1 MSTMQNSDKKLKSE
15 IAKLKAENKQLN
27 KRLKTND
34 SSWKKKLAEAIT
46 AAESAIQA
54 AYNQGHEDSAAMHE
68 QKAKEKAK
76 VLAEAEA
83 IFNRKYKKLSA
94 GSKQVS
100 AKPQAVSAKK
110 KTKGRRKLKMDGAAK
125 VAKSAK
131 MTPKKKKS
139 RKARKSLVPMAV
151 MERQPASPASPMQQ
165 PSISEA
171 PAQPYKSEFDF

>member
-34 SSWKKKLAEAIT
+34 SSWKKKLAEAIS

-94 GSKQVS
+94 GSKQVA
-100 AKPQAVSAKK
+100 AKPVASVKRKS
-110 KTKGRRKLKMDGAAK
+110 KGRRKLKMDSVAK
-125 VAKSAK
+125 EAKSAK

-151 MERQPASPASPMQQ
+151 MERQPASPASPMQ
-165 PSISEA
+165 ISEA
-171 PAQPYKSEFDF
+171 PAQPYKSE